1 MDLCQTVNNQ
11 LYMDSIFSPL
21 GTPPFINRVF
31 GIDESLTQDIFVLI
45 AEEFP
50 FSVSVGIGN
59 VTKYE
64 SFYPSGSTI
73 FLETVDS
80 LGFGGN
86 VTIDVNRADCDLDA
100 EIEGNILK
108 MAGLT
113 PIQLIFLVKTSRYTF
128 VDPKDAI
135 DRKLTSI
142 LYNKYNSAIPVK
154 NVRYIGD
161 VQLSDVNEQ
170 IYILPQ
176 METEDS
182 VEPRKTQFISHIEPR
197 KSDSEARSQNTSD
210 TSSIIRLVRL
220 GSQFSNSFV
229 IEEFNCLSYTV

>member
-21 GTPPFINRVF
+21 GTPPFFNRVF

-50 FSVSVGIGN
+50 YSVSVGIGN

-64 SFYPSGSTI
+64 SFYPSGSTV

-113 PIQLIFLVKTSRYTF
+113 PIQLIFLVKTNRYTF

-197 KSDSEARSQNTSD
+197 KGNSEARSQNTSD

-220 GSQFSNSFV
+220 GKQF
-229 IEEFNCLSYTV
+229 

>member
-11 LYMDSIFSPL
+11 LYLDSIFSPL
-21 GTPPFINRVF
+21 GTPPFFNRVF
-31 GIDESLTQDIFVLI
+31 GIDETLTEDIFVLI

-64 SFYPSGSTI
+64 SIYPSGSTI

-86 VTIDVNRADCDLDA
+86 ITLDVSRADCDLDA

-113 PIQLIFLVKTSRYTF
+113 PIQLIFLVKTNRYTF
-128 VDPKDAI
+128 VNPKDAI
-135 DRKLTSI
+135 DRKVTSI

-170 IYILPQ
+170 IYIIPQ
-176 METEDS
+176 
-182 VEPRKTQFISHIEPR
+182 VYKLKLNH
-197 KSDSEARSQNTSD
+197 
-210 TSSIIRLVRL
+210 
-220 GSQFSNSFV
+220 
-229 IEEFNCLSYTV
+229 